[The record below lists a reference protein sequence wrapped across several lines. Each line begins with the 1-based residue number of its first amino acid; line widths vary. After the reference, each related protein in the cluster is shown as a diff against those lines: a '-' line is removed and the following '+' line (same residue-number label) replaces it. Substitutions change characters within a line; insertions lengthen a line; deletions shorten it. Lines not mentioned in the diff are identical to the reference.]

1 MEILDYYQEIQQHD
15 LTEAKND
22 CRSSRGNSADG
33 IHGAHQNYRVSTG
46 EGPALAWN
54 LRDRARAASDQRRRR
69 APLGKIPWHAA
80 AVLDESS
87 SRLRSAARSSQR
99 APEQDQAAL
108 GSVAPNQRLTLANL
122 LALRCHHENDCR
134 NLHQLSSV

>member
-33 IHGAHQNYRVSTG
+33 IHGAHEDYRVSTG

-69 APLGKIPWHAA
+69 APLGKIPWHAPQFWMNLQADYDLRRA
-80 AVLDESS
+80 AASAPLSKIKP
-87 SRLRSAARSSQR
+87 RSAA
-99 APEQDQAAL
+99 
-108 GSVAPNQRLTLANL
+108 
-122 LALRCHHENDCR
+122 
-134 NLHQLSSV
+134 